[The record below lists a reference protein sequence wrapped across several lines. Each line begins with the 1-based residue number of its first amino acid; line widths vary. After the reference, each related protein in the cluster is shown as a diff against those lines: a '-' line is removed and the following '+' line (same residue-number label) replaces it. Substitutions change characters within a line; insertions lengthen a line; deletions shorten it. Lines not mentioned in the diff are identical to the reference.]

1 MEYSVLMSV
10 YQKEN
15 ATYFRESI
23 ESMLTQSVMPSDFV
37 LVCDGPLTQALDAV
51 IVQYAGRE
59 TVDADGKRRKL
70 FQILRLP
77 ENVGLGRALNEGL
90 KACRYDI
97 VARMDSDDISLSDRC
112 EKQLKT
118 LTGQKLDVVS
128 GALVEFSDAGRK
140 TQSACASDTHARRG
154 SGSGVTGEVPGNTS
168 DGRKRVLPQSQEE
181 ILRFARRR
189 NPFNHPCVMYR
200 KSSVQKAGGYVH
212 CEGFED
218 YHLWVRMLQSGM
230 RGANLPDVI
239 LRMRVSG
246 MYERRG
252 GLHYAGNI
260 IRFRFYLW
268 RTGFCSFG
276 DFLYAVVGHVGVSLL
291 PNRLRQLFYDKMLR
305 G

>member
-10 YQKEN
+10 YEKEKSE
-15 ATYFRESI
+15 YLRESI
-23 ESMLTQSVMPSDFV
+23 ESMLSQTVKPSDFV
-37 LVCDGPLTQALDAV
+37 IVCDGPLPEALDAV
-51 IVQYAGRE
+51 ISQYGVRE
-59 TVDADGKRRKL
+59 ISSADGEMRKL
-70 FQILRLP
+70 FQIIRLP

-90 KACRYDI
+90 KACKYDI
-97 VARMDSDDISLSDRC
+97 VARMDSDDISLPQRC
-112 EKQLKT
+112 EKQLEA
-118 LTGQKLDVVS
+118 LTGQQLDVIS
-128 GALVEFSDAGRK
+128 GALVEFSDDIGSVGETAD
-140 TQSACASDTHARRG
+140 ARG
-154 SGSGVTGEVPGNTS
+154 SS
-168 DGRKRVLPQSQEE
+168 DGKKRALPQSQEE
-181 ILRFARRR
+181 IMRFARRR

-218 YHLWVRMLQSGM
+218 YHLWVRMLQAGM

-268 RTGFCSFG
+268 KTGFCSFG
-276 DFLYAVVGHVGVSLL
+276 DFMYAVVGHVGVSLL

-305 G
+305 R